1 MKGTLKN
8 VEQVD
13 YIIPDSSVHDTAPKM
28 HVHIV
33 PGNRFSNPYHKE
45 RTKRSIILKRGLDIS
60 ISLIV
65 VIFLLPWLFLFIGIL
80 IKLESKG
87 PILFK
92 QLRSGKNK
100 KLFWCYKF
108 RTMVVNDQSDALQ
121 ATRTDKRITKIGRF
135 LRRSNIDEF
144 PQFFNVLK
152 GDMSLV
158 GPRPHMPKLDEVYA
172 PLIDKYMKRLAIKQ
186 GLTGWAQVNGFRGET
201 NDIVFME
208 KRIEH
213 DVWYLEN
220 WSLLLDIKIILF
232 TLFLFFKD
240 DQNAY

>member
-1 MKGTLKN
+1 MKGTLKT

-13 YIIPDSSVHDTAPKM
+13 YIIPDSSVPNTARKM

-33 PGNRFSNPYHKE
+33 PGDTFNNPYHKKQ
-45 RTKRSIILKRGLDIS
+45 TKRSIILKRAIDIS
-60 ISLIV
+60 ISLVV
-65 VIFLLPWLFLFIGIL
+65 VIFLFPWLFLFIGIL

-108 RTMVVNDQSDALQ
+108 RTMVVNDQSDTRQ
-121 ATRTDKRITKIGRF
+121 ATRTDKRITKVGRF
-135 LRRSNIDEF
+135 LRKSSIDEF

-158 GPRPHMPKLDEVYA
+158 GPRPHMPKLDEEYA

-213 DVWYLEN
+213 DIWYLEN
-220 WSLLLDIKIILF
+220 WSLLLDIKIIFF